1 MHVSTTVRAT
11 LLVCLAA
18 GLAAC
23 SDSPSAPRNLRPMTA
38 SASRGSGRQNTD
50 NSTQSTTFT
59 VDPTQTAT
67 YKFGNHA
74 VTFPAGSI
82 CDPATSGYDPS
93 LWDAPCTPLS
103 TPITITATWSNKH
116 GHAYVDFEPSLR
128 FVPSQTVT
136 LTLKDT
142 PAMQADG
149 QYTILWL
156 RPSDGTWVQESAV
169 DPSEQEVPDFTGNT
183 ISRRIKHFSGY
194 NVSAGAVDS
203 CDPTLNPDWC
213 LSTTSIS
220 Y

>member
-1 MHVSTTVRAT
+1 
-11 LLVCLAA
+11 
-18 GLAAC
+18 
-23 SDSPSAPRNLRPMTA
+23 MTA

-50 NSTQSTTFT
+50 NSIHSTTFT

-67 YKFGNHA
+67 YSFGNHS

-93 LWDAPCTPLS
+93 LWDSPCTPLS
-103 TPITITATWSNKH
+103 TPITITATWSNKY

-128 FVPSQTVT
+128 FVPTQTVT

-142 PAMQADG
+142 PAMQAAG

-156 RPSDGTWVQESAV
+156 NPSDGTWVQESAV
-169 DPSEQEVPDFTGNT
+169 DPSELEVTNFAGNT
-183 ISRRIKHFSGY
+183 VSRRIKHFSGY
-194 NVSAGAVDS
+194 NVSAGTIDS

-213 LSTTSIS
+213 LATTSIS